1 MSGNLK
7 NRLRSES
14 SIGTVNT
21 DLSRTTPPADPRFM
35 PEKDEPLEDQMP
47 ALVVRQSGSSMEITV
62 PHQRLPDLPIP
73 KNPLLFTA
81 TPRKRT

>member
-1 MSGNLK
+1 
-7 NRLRSES
+7 
-14 SIGTVNT
+14 
-21 DLSRTTPPADPRFM
+21 M